1 MSTEGENMEKG
12 ARVRHDRE
20 TPQVSLS
27 RLLLYAGPLLWA
39 VMIVFHPNPGGDS
52 QFEGIR
58 GDVDRWLFVHIGQL
72 VLTPLVFLAVWR
84 LLDGLSSTSA
94 RISRAALV
102 VWTVFFSAYDT
113 VQGIATGILARHA
126 DGLAAQEQ
134 AGYAAA
140 IEFIVEDSILAGNYS
155 FVGFVA
161 GASWFVVAIAAAVAL
176 HKAGAGKAV
185 VAAASVS
192 IVVAAHT
199 APAAI
204 GFLALFLA
212 GILRERQRARPAPGA
227 ALTSHGDAPTEET
240 SA

>member
-1 MSTEGENMEKG
+1 MSAPTLRQRDHVNGGRDMDKG
-12 ARVRHDRE
+12 AQVGHDRE

-27 RLLLYAGPLLWA
+27 RLLFYAGPLLWA

-52 QFEGIR
+52 QFEGLR

-72 VLTPLVFLAVWR
+72 VLTPFVFLAVWR

-113 VQGIATGILARHA
+113 VQGIATG
-126 DGLAAQEQ
+126 
-134 AGYAAA
+134 
-140 IEFIVEDSILAGNYS
+140 NYS
-155 FVGFVA
+155 FIGFVA

-176 HKAGAGKAV
+176 HRAGAGKAV
-185 VAAASVS
+185 VAATGLS

-204 GFLALFLA
+204 GFVALFIA
-212 GILRERQRARPAPGA
+212 GALRERERARSEPGA
-227 ALTSHGDAPTEET
+227 PAMTPHGDAPAQET
-240 SA
+240 SAS

>member
-1 MSTEGENMEKG
+1 MEKG
-12 ARVRHDRE
+12 AQMRHDRE
-20 TPQVSLS
+20 TRQLSLS
-27 RLLLYAGPLLWA
+27 RLLFYAGPLLWA

-52 QFEGIR
+52 PFEGIR
-58 GDVDRWLFVHIGQL
+58 DDVDRWLFVHIGQL
-72 VLTPLVFLAVWR
+72 VLTPFVFLAVWT
-84 LLDGLSSTSA
+84 LLDGLNSTSA

-113 VQGIATGILARHA
+113 VQGIATGILTRHA
-126 DGLAAQEQ
+126 DGLAAEDQ
-134 AGYAAA
+134 AGYAQA
-140 IEFIVEDSILAGNYS
+140 IEFIVEDSLLAGNYS

-185 VAAASVS
+185 VAAACLS

-204 GFLALFLA
+204 GFLALFIA
-212 GILRERQRARPAPGA
+212 GILRERERARPAPGA
-227 ALTSHGDAPTEET
+227 PALTSHGDAPAERT
-240 SA
+240 SS